1 VGETGTR
8 RSPTIIVPKRIGQNS
23 TNTTEN
29 ADAGESAAAT
39 VPAPR
44 APESVTTDARSWW
57 GAGFTVTRRGYDP
70 REVEAAF
77 DAAAADYSVVVTDR
91 DELARNELHGRE
103 QIAGLQQE
111 LRDLAAAPIDGRN
124 LSARLRHMLEL
135 AQEEAAEVRA
145 HAHASATAAVE
156 QSRAQARAIHDEAV
170 GRARAL
176 GEQTDAA
183 ARARLAEASEQATAI
198 LVEAERQAGKLRR
211 EAEDARAEATRR
223 LESADAQ
230 AHELVGTAE
239 AEVER
244 LTQDAHAERARLDEA
259 LQSRRAQ
266 AEHDF
271 EVALTAR
278 RDEAT
283 AALEAAERD
292 RQALERSGREAQD
305 AAATRLAATT
315 AATEA
320 LEQHQRE
327 ITARV
332 AGLRELIERVAEPV
346 PERTR
351 AVSGSAASLP

>member
-23 TNTTEN
+23 TITTES
-29 ADAGESAAAT
+29 ADAGDGTTPA

-44 APESVTTDARSWW
+44 APETVTTDARSWW
-57 GAGFTVTRRGYDP
+57 GAGFTVARRGYDP

-77 DAAAADYSVVVTDR
+77 DRAAADYSVVVTDR
-91 DELARNELHGRE
+91 DELARNELRARE
-103 QIAGLQQE
+103 EIAELRQE
-111 LRDLAAAPIDGRN
+111 LRDLASAPIDGRN

-135 AQEEAAEVRA
+135 AQEEAAEIRA
-145 HAHASATAAVE
+145 HAHGSATATVE
-156 QSRAQARAIHDEAV
+156 QARAQARAVHDDAT

-176 GEQTDAA
+176 GEQTDGA

-198 LVEAERQAGKLRR
+198 VVEAERQAGKLRG
-211 EAEDARAEATRR
+211 EAEEARAEAARR
-223 LESADAQ
+223 LESAEGQ
-230 AHELVGTAE
+230 AHELVSTAE
-239 AEVER
+239 AEAAR
-244 LTQDAHAERARLDEA
+244 LTQDAHAERVRLDEA
-259 LQSRRAQ
+259 SQSRRSQ

-278 RDEAT
+278 RDEAA
-283 AALEAAERD
+283 AALEASERD
-292 RQALERSGREAQD
+292 RHEVDRAGREAQD

-327 ITARV
+327 ITARFT
-332 AGLRELIERVAEPV
+332 GLRELIERVADPV
-346 PERTR
+346 PERSP
-351 AVSGSAASLP
+351 ASSGSAG